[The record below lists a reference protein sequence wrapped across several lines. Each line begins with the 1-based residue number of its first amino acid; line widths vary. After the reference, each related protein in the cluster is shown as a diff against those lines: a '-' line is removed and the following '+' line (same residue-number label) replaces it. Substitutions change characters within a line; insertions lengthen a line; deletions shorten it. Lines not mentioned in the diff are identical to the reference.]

1 LIPSSPPC
9 DLIVALLLRIKE
21 ITLTAARKHT
31 KQRGGREHGKP
42 VSVPLPARKE
52 GNERKDGAGIIVSK
66 QADAKNKQE
75 RLCLVQKVGKKK
87 MQRGPPFDYRVEPHQ
102 ASPDVLKERQW
113 CKIRFFLESSK
124 NTEEDFLEALKD
136 ASSCAHLDAVFLTG
150 VIGNASSIAEARGK
164 LLANGEKTRD
174 PRSLCFSAL
183 LSDPCDMVRL
193 KQAADA
199 GYAHAQI
206 KLAKKYRSIPTE
218 RQAALALATLS
229 ADQGDRL
236 GCEWVAFQ
244 YRNGQMGCSKDFA
257 KNLYYLRW
265 ACYLHESDLLRT
277 MHMILEELDPERWF
291 WLGQLASSD
300 RESAAWTISD
310 IIDEYHS
317 QYIEQRPCDG
327 TMMPRIR
334 CSGVR
339 ARDKFQDKFQDT
351 RGAVFE
357 IGRALFIFPK
367 LRKESRKDKE
377 DLAIRFFRFQ
387 SDSCRAAI
395 DQWCLIASRRNLLIN
410 RDIRKKV
417 AFLIWAS
424 RNDSLYR
431 FENEK
436 APTKK
441 KKKIKTFSR

>member
-1 LIPSSPPC
+1 MKN
-9 DLIVALLLRIKE
+9 IK
-21 ITLTAARKHT
+21 
-31 KQRGGREHGKP
+31 
-42 VSVPLPARKE
+42 
-52 GNERKDGAGIIVSK
+52 
-66 QADAKNKQE
+66 
-75 RLCLVQKVGKKK
+75 CYF

-113 CKIRFFLESSK
+113 CEIRVFLRSTE
-124 NTEEDFLEALKD
+124 NTEEDFLEALKE
-136 ASSCAHLDAVFLTG
+136 ASTCEHVDAVFLTG
-150 VIGNASSIAEARGK
+150 VIGNASSISDAREK
-164 LLANGEKTRD
+164 LLANGDRTSD

-183 LSDPCDMVRL
+183 LSDPCDMARL

-199 GYAHAQI
+199 GYAYAQV

-218 RQAALALATLS
+218 RHAALALAMLS
-229 ADQGDRL
+229 ADQGDRT

-244 YRNGQMGCSKDFA
+244 YRNGQLGCSEDFE

-265 ACYLHESDLLRT
+265 ACYLHETDLLRT
-277 MHMILEELDPERWF
+277 MHKILEELDPERWF

-300 RESAAWTISD
+300 RGSAAWKISS
-310 IIDEYHS
+310 IIGEYHS

-334 CSGVR
+334 CSGVG
-339 ARDKFQDKFQDT
+339 ARHKFQDT

-395 DQWCLIASRRNLLIN
+395 DQWCLLASRRNLLIN

-417 AFLIWAS
+417 ALLIWAS
-424 RNDSLYR
+424 RNDSSYR

-441 KKKIKTFSR
+441 KRK